1 MCLYSINEYL
11 LSRQV
16 PIWHSVLRPFQD
28 KITNSNIS
36 SRFNSMIRNKF
47 YRIKNIIMK
56 YIFVLYYILNFMK
69 KEKKRI
75 ISSLMFKYP

>member
-16 PIWHSVLRPFQD
+16 PIWYSVLRPFQD
-28 KITNSNIS
+28 IITNSNIF
-36 SRFNSMIRNKF
+36 SRFNSIIRNKF
-47 YRIKNIIMK
+47 YQVKNIIME